1 MVWIRWSWCSSDASC
16 RGARCII
23 YVYCHTWLHD
33 TLQSIIRL
41 DSQSLVY
48 SYLVSR
54 FIIFDWIAYS
64 SIFDYRK
71 LQWFLERTQSEPL
84 AFVTNH
90 LKTAINRQPFNLLS
104 RPKINPALVF
114 TVEGSCIRTRMCR
127 HYSSHSIP
135 SPVMHACIQ
144 TDADTGTHS
153 PCRLPFPYLHRLVR
167 YDSLFPTFVWS
178 SGCSGMLPFQLYIH
192 TYNHIYIYVF
202 DWCFLCEPSDTCD
215 CR

>member
-1 MVWIRWSWCSSDASC
+1 MTAWHVATNHS
-16 RGARCII
+16 
-23 YVYCHTWLHD
+23 L
-33 TLQSIIRL
+33 RL
-41 DSQSLVY
+41 SVTRILV
-48 SYLVSR
+48 LGVP

-71 LQWFLERTQSEPL
+71 LQWFLERTQSESL

-114 TVEGSCIRTRMCR
+114 TVEGSCIRTSMCR

-178 SGCSGMLPFQLYIH
+178 SGCSGMLPFQLYIYIYIYI
-192 TYNHIYIYVF
+192 YNHIYIYMF